1 MTENEHNTSRNR
13 KRKPLT
19 LHEKWRIDG
28 ELIRKSDPEYY
39 DSEQF
44 EKNFK
49 ANLERAEKMMQKYK
63 EQK

>member
-39 DSEQF
+39 DSEQS
-44 EKNFK
+44 KKDFK
-49 ANLERAEKMMQKYK
+49 ANLEKIQKIF
-63 EQK
+63 QKNKGQ